1 MADQDTWCNAD
12 GLLVRFN
19 RREIGALECCSKTE
33 PAGECAA
40 QSYTAATNQYKY
52 IEYWN
57 TGEITRGFGPMQV
70 QTDDE

>member
-19 RREIGALECCSKTE
+19 RREKGALQCCSKTE
-33 PAGECAA
+33 SATDCVAPT
-40 QSYTAATNQYKY
+40 YTRATNEYKY
-52 IEYWN
+52 TEYWN

-70 QTDDE
+70 ETDEL